1 MKPFVKTFPG
11 LIRSIITP
19 ARVMNLSSEKKL
31 KVRALWDTGAT
42 NTMISKKI
50 ATTLAL
56 KKTGEISVRS
66 FAGEKSVSE
75 YYLRLLLSGG
85 FAKDLQVLELSEIKE
100 ADILIGMD
108 IIGYGDFLFTLKR
121 EHNISRAKIY
131 FMSPSKGLIVPPHKR
146 STRQP

>member
-1 MKPFVKTFPG
+1 MCLFRSVAKKHFSPV
-11 LIRSIITP
+11 SIIQWLCFE
-19 ARVMNLSSEKKL
+19 A
-31 KVRALWDTGAT
+31 A
-42 NTMISKKI
+42 
-50 ATTLAL
+50 
-56 KKTGEISVRS
+56 
-66 FAGEKSVSE
+66 

-146 STRQP
+146 SPCQS